1 MSCLEIIKRRNFFEG
16 KVFEAF
22 FGFMRS
28 KKKIFFKNDAIM
40 ISDAPMNPL
49 ENINA
54 ILGKVDF
61 FLIFFC
67 SQKPFVSFFVNKFSK
82 IHFSSLLQAK
92 AKAFL
97 KLIFELFSSLY
108 NSLEE
113 KLFSIQRKFH

>member
-40 ISDAPMNPL
+40 TSDAPMNPL

-54 ILGKVDF
+54 ILGNVEF
-61 FLIFFC
+61 FFNIFC
-67 SQKPFVSFFVNKFSK
+67 SQKIFYLFFCEKILKNTILKFAQS
-82 IHFSSLLQAK
+82 
-92 AKAFL
+92 
-97 KLIFELFSSLY
+97 
-108 NSLEE
+108 
-113 KLFSIQRKFH
+113 

>member
-54 ILGKVDF
+54 ILGKDEFV
-61 FLIFFC
+61 LIF
-67 SQKPFVSFFVNKFSK
+67 SLFSK
-82 IHFSSLLQAK
+82 TF
-92 AKAFL
+92 FN
-97 KLIFELFSSLY
+97 LFS
-108 NSLEE
+108 NSR
-113 KLFSIQRKFH
+113 F

>member
-40 ISDAPMNPL
+40 TSDAPMNPL

-54 ILGKVDF
+54 ILGNVEF
-61 FLIFFC
+61 FLIFFAL
-67 SQKPFVSFFVNKFSK
+67 KKFFIFFFVKKFSK
-82 IHFSSLLQAK
+82 IQYSSLLK
-92 AKAFL
+92 AEAFL
-97 KLIFELFSSLY
+97 K
-108 NSLEE
+108 
-113 KLFSIQRKFH
+113 